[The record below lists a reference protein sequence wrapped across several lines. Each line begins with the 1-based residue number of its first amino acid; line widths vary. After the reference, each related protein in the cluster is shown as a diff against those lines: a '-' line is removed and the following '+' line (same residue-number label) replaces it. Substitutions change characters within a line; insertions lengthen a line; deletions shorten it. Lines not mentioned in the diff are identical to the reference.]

1 MDMHELE
8 RLIRLLKEE
17 SLTEITL
24 WKGDER
30 ITVRQSAPRPAQD
43 DRPHSPESATQAGTF
58 TLDAPLVGTFHR
70 RPSPDA
76 PPFVDEGR
84 EVKPGETLCIIEA
97 MKVMNEIQ
105 AGRAGRLE
113 RILAEDGQTVQYGQP
128 LFRFTPL

>member
-1 MDMHELE
+1 MDLDEVR
-8 RLIRLLKEE
+8 RLIRLLKDE

-24 WKGDER
+24 WKGEER
-30 ITVRQSAPRPAQD
+30 ITVRQSVARPAERD
-43 DRPHSPESATQAGTF
+43 PAPDAVALAGTF

-76 PPFVDEGR
+76 PPFVDEGGDVR
-84 EVKPGETLCIIEA
+84 PGETLCIIEA

-105 AGRAGRLE
+105 AVRAGRLE
-113 RILAEDGQTVQYGQP
+113 RILVDDGQTVQYGQP